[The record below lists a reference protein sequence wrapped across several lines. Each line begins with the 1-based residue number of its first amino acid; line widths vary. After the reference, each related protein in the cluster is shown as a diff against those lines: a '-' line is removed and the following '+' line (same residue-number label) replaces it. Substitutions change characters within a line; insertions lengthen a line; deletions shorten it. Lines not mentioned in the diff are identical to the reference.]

1 MVTQDANVLGA
12 IYQWS
17 EVNAAPGV
25 DNNSDVIAS
34 SDFIDNS
41 VSAVNSLDDTS
52 SLTGKYDPTG
62 DTTNT
67 NAQPVPEGYQGVVV
81 GMLTD
86 QYRDSISNE
95 FIIYDDS
102 EEEEP
107 ENNVLANFV
116 KVKARAA
123 ARSTSS
129 VLNFQYVQN
138 DLTQDA
144 GIIVKTK
151 KTTTGTSAGGTG
163 SSSKR
168 KHRGTGEDAILNP
181 ELLFPPTGGSLAI
194 IGVLLMG
201 IIGLIGFLLTGKK
214 KEKKGETGHEEEE
227 EADK

>member
-1 MVTQDANVLGA
+1 
-12 IYQWS
+12 
-17 EVNAAPGV
+17 V

-52 SLTGKYDPTG
+52 SLTGKYDPLG
-62 DTTNT
+62 DTENT
-67 NAQPVPEGYQGVVV
+67 NAQPVPEGYQGRVV

-95 FIIYDDS
+95 FTIYDNE

-123 ARSTSS
+123 AQSKTS

-144 GIIVKTK
+144 GIIVKKPETNTPEGSPK
-151 KTTTGTSAGGTG
+151 KTAASTTTRKNNNND
-163 SSSKR
+163 SSKR
-168 KHRGTGEDAILNP
+168 KHRRTQPEDAILNP
-181 ELLFPPTGGSLAI
+181 ELMFPPTGGSLAI
-194 IGVLLMG
+194 LGVLFAG

-227 EADK
+227 SAKK